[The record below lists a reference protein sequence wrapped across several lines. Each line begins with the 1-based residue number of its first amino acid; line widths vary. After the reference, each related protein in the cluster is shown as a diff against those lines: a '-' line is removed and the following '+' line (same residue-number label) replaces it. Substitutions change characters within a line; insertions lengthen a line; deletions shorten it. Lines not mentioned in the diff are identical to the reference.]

1 MTIVS
6 LLAGITLTIVGI
18 LIWKFK
24 LVGILAGYTPELGV
38 DGTRLATMSGLLLLM
53 VGLLLLVESFLI
65 LKGIIMPE
73 KAIFVVVGT
82 IIIGVIVV
90 AVVTSYYSK
99 H

>member
-1 MTIVS
+1 MSIVS
-6 LLAGITLTIVGI
+6 LMAGITLAIVGI
-18 LIWKFK
+18 VIWKFK
-24 LVGILAGYTPELGV
+24 LVGILAGYVKESGV
-38 DGTRLATMSGLLLLM
+38 DETRLATMSGLSLFL

-65 LKGIIMPE
+65 FKGIIMPE

>member
-1 MTIVS
+1 MVTNS
-6 LLAGITLTIVGI
+6 AALQQ
-18 LIWKFK
+18 
-24 LVGILAGYTPELGV
+24 LGFSASDAANFLGNV
-38 DGTRLATMSGLLLLM
+38 EMSGLLLLM
-53 VGLLLLVESFLI
+53 VGILLLVESFLI